1 MMAADAA
8 TVVPPSPPR
17 RDEQGHLV
25 KEDRI
30 AGRWRLIRLPRLFQD
45 DCALLSTGKMKAPFS
60 ERRLKPSS
68 HKVLFDPN
76 FLLQLGQ
83 ALASPAIAVIP
94 PLQPF
99 PPLFF
104 CTARMTRGVR

>member
-1 MMAADAA
+1 MIAA

-17 RDEQGHLV
+17 RDEQGHLA

-30 AGRWRLIRLPRLFQD
+30 ASRWRLIRLPRMFQD

-83 ALASPAIAVIP
+83 ALASRCYSPAATIP
-94 PLQPF
+94 S
-99 PPLFF
+99 PLFLHSP
-104 CTARMTRGVR
+104 GD